1 MRSQRMSLAVIKQ
14 LQPQRLRRFRD
25 IVGLFA
31 RYGRV
36 DLLRQ
41 AGIEPSDVIPTSA
54 NRAGGKA
61 EDLPSDLE
69 QLGPTFVKLGQLLST
84 RSDLLPMDYIGALS
98 RLQDRV
104 EPFPYEQ
111 VEAIVRVEIGV
122 RISNAFSS
130 FEKEPMAAA
139 SLGQVHR
146 ATLRDGREVAVKVQ
160 RPDIRE
166 EMIGD
171 LESLEEIAGLLD
183 RATSLGKYQ
192 LAELIRQ
199 FRRTLL
205 DELDYQRE
213 ARNLVR
219 MREALRDF
227 HRIVIPAPVADYTT
241 SRVLTMDFIR
251 GRKITKLSPLSRLEF
266 DGAELAEEL
275 FQAYLRQI
283 LIEGFLHADPHPGNV
298 FFTDDRRIA
307 LIDLGMVAH
316 VPERTREYLL
326 QLLLAIGDGRGE
338 DAAAVAQKIGAK
350 TDDFDESIFTRR
362 IADLVARQV
371 GARAVDLQCGS
382 IVLDVTQV
390 AARSGIRVPPSLSM
404 LGKTLLNLD
413 EVGRV
418 LDPDF
423 DPNESIRRN
432 AAKLMRQRM
441 LHTLSPGNLFSGVI
455 ELKDLIA
462 RFPERINKTLESLA
476 SGSFRVKVDTID
488 EKELISGI
496 QKVANRI
503 TLGLILAALIV
514 GAALLM
520 QVETN
525 FRIFGY
531 PGLAIICFLG
541 AAAGGVALVVNIL
554 LHDR

>member
-1 MRSQRMSLAVIKQ
+1 MSVAVIKQ

-31 RYGRV
+31 KYGRI

-41 AGIEPSDVIPTSA
+41 AGIESSDEPETS
-54 NRAGGKA
+54 RRRRGGMKA
-61 EDLPSDLE
+61 EDLPTDLE
-69 QLGPTFVKLGQLLST
+69 RMGPTFVKLGQLLST
-84 RSDLLPMDYIGALS
+84 RGDLLPTEYIGALS

-104 EPFPYEQ
+104 EPFPFEQ

-130 FEKEPMAAA
+130 FEREPMAAA

-146 ATLRDGREVAVKVQ
+146 ASLRDGREVAVKVQ

-183 RATSLGKYQ
+183 RGTSLGKFH

-205 DELDYQRE
+205 DELNYQRE
-213 ARNLVR
+213 SRNLVR

-227 HRIVIPAPVADYTT
+227 PRIVIPAPVADYTT

-251 GRKITKLSPLSRLEF
+251 GRKITELSPLSRLDF
-266 DGAELAEEL
+266 DGAELAEEI

-298 FFTDDRRIA
+298 FLTDDRRIA
-307 LIDLGMVAH
+307 LIDLGMVAYI
-316 VPERTREYLL
+316 PERTREYLL
-326 QLLLAIGDGRGE
+326 QLLLAISDGRGE
-338 DAAAVAQKIGAK
+338 DAAGAAQKIGAK
-350 TDDFDESIFTRR
+350 TKDFDEAIFTRR
-362 IADLVARQV
+362 IADLVARQA
-371 GARAVDLQCGS
+371 GARAGHIQCGS
-382 IVLDVTQV
+382 IVLEVTQV
-390 AARSGIRVPPSLSM
+390 AALSGIRVPPSLSM

-413 EVGRV
+413 QVGRA

-432 AAKLMRQRM
+432 AAKLLRQRM
-441 LHTLSPGNLFSGVI
+441 LHSLSPGNLFSGVI
-455 ELKDLIA
+455 ELKDLVS
-462 RFPERINKTLESLA
+462 RLPERLNKTLESLA
-476 SGSFRVKVDTID
+476 SGTFRVKVDTID
-488 EKELISGI
+488 EKELITGI

-520 QVETN
+520 QVETE

>member
-1 MRSQRMSLAVIKQ
+1 MSVSVLKQ
-14 LQPQRLRRFRD
+14 LKPHRLRRFGD
-25 IVGLFA
+25 IAGLFA
-31 RYGRV
+31 KYGRV
-36 DLLRQ
+36 DFLRQ
-41 AGIEPSDVIPTSA
+41 AGIEFTEESSTSPT
-54 NRAGGKA
+54 RGKA
-61 EDLPSDLE
+61 EDLPADLE
-69 QLGPTFVKLGQLLST
+69 RLGPTFVKLGQLLST
-84 RSDLLPMDYIGALS
+84 RSDLLPIEYIEALI

-104 EPFPYEQ
+104 EPFSYEE
-111 VEAIVRVEIGV
+111 VEAIVRVEIGT

-146 ATLRDGREVAVKVQ
+146 AALRNGRDVAVKVQ
-160 RPDIRE
+160 RPDIRA
-166 EMIGD
+166 EMIED
-171 LESLEEIAGLLD
+171 LESLEEIAALLD
-183 RATSLGKYQ
+183 RGTSLGRYQ

-199 FRRTLL
+199 FRKTLL

-213 ARNLVR
+213 ARNLIR
-219 MREALRDF
+219 MRDALQDF
-227 HRIVIPAPVADYTT
+227 HRIVIPEPVADYTT
-241 SRVLTMDFIR
+241 SRVLTMDYIR
-251 GRKITKLSPLSRLEF
+251 GRKITELSPLTQLEI

-298 FFTDDRRIA
+298 LLTDDRRIA

-316 VPERTREYLL
+316 IPERTREYLL
-326 QLLLAIGDGRGE
+326 QLLLAVGDGRGE
-338 DAAAVAQKIGAK
+338 DAAAVAQKIGTK
-350 TDDFDESIFTRR
+350 TEDFDETILTRR
-362 IADLVARQV
+362 IAELVARQA
-371 GARAVDLQCGS
+371 GARAGTMQCGS
-382 IVLDVTQV
+382 IVLEVTKV
-390 AARSGIRVPPSLSM
+390 AAQAGIRVPPSLSM

-413 EVGRV
+413 EVGRA

-432 AAKLMRQRM
+432 AGKLMRQRM
-441 LHTLSPGNLFSGVI
+441 LHSLSPGNLFSGVI

-462 RFPERINKTLESLA
+462 RLPERINKTLDSLA
-476 SGSFRVKVDTID
+476 SGTFRVKVDTID
-488 EKELISGI
+488 EKELITGF

-514 GAALLM
+514 GASLLM

-541 AAAGGVALVVNIL
+541 AVGGGIALVLNIL